1 MVLGRSAHFLAP
13 PLDFLLSVSWMLFIL
28 FVFLQCSLK
37 SMGWRFRPFPF
48 ALRAFR
54 PFCACA
60 IWTWMWHLAQ
70 LRNRKHR
77 LNTLLLLLRVQLA
90 TTYALGW
97 VAVILKGGAPF
108 DYKMKMRISF
118 EINKCSSCLCSKD
131 IRFFY
136 ALKCTFLNGA
146 SVKILSISWRILWK
160 FRPFRAGFCEIPV
173 YFAKDSV

>member
-1 MVLGRSAHFLAP
+1 MNAFLFGCCWKISRASCGIPIVICFAMVLGRPAPFLAP
-13 PLDFLLSVSWMLFIL
+13 PLDFLLDVSWMLFIL

-60 IWTWMWHLAQ
+60 IWTWKRDLVQSH
-70 LRNRKHR
+70 NRKCR

-97 VAVILKGGAPF
+97 VAVILKGCYPF
-108 DYKMKMRISF
+108 DYKIKMRISF

-131 IRFFY
+131 IRFFM
-136 ALKCTFLNGA
+136 
-146 SVKILSISWRILWK
+146 R
-160 FRPFRAGFCEIPV
+160 
-173 YFAKDSV
+173 